1 MSLCIY
7 YEKENIFSSL
17 ENVVNWS
24 SFQFSFVKS
33 KSKQSQQPIGA
44 KMDIIVSQWE
54 LKVKVKKL
62 HEKPGK
68 TRVTN

>member
-1 MSLCIY
+1 M
-7 YEKENIFSSL
+7 
-17 ENVVNWS
+17 
-24 SFQFSFVKS
+24 
-33 KSKQSQQPIGA
+33 GA